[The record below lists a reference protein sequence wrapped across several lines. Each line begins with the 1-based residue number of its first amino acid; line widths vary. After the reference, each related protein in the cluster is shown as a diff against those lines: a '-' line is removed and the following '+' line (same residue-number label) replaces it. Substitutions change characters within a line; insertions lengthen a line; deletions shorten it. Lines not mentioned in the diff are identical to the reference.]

1 MTLLRHAPLRQKLT
15 WLAMT
20 CSVLALFVAAV
31 ALGTYEWINA
41 RRSLVSHLTTLAEI
55 TARNS
60 AAAVAFANHD
70 DGARTLAALE
80 AEPAVMGAALYDQ
93 RGQWFAGFRRQASA
107 GDLGPLSA
115 PPPDGVRVVGNEV
128 HLAIPVMES
137 TRFGTLFVVA
147 DISRLWMR
155 VAAYSIVLLATTVVA
170 GLLAYLMT
178 GWLKERIVAPVQAL
192 AAAAERV
199 QVEGDYSVRVAKE
212 AEDELGALTDAFNA
226 MLARIQHN
234 EAEIARSAERLRL
247 AVEAAQIGTWDY
259 DITSN
264 VVIWNAR
271 NYAIYG
277 VLPGSTVTREVFY
290 GRIHPDDRVKVR
302 TALESARTGA
312 ADFSIEYRI
321 IPGDAADRVR
331 YVVLRGR
338 FVRQAND
345 AVQRG
350 VGVTLDI
357 TDRRLAELRAVEGE
371 LRFRTVAER
380 APAMIWSCDPNL
392 SRDYF
397 NKTWLL
403 FTGRPLDRELGSGW
417 QDGVPRADLDRWN
430 ETALSAAAQR
440 DPYSV
445 EYRLRRADGSWRW
458 VVETGA
464 PRLTAD
470 GSFGGYFGSCIDITT
485 RKENEAELEAH
496 VRARTRELELA
507 NQELES
513 FSYSVSHDLRG
524 PVRAIQ
530 GFAEIALEE
539 LAANNVP
546 LAQERIHRVLKAADR
561 MNKLTDA
568 FISMARIS
576 RAELK
581 IETVNLSRLAEDVAG
596 FLRSTHTG
604 RTVEVRIEPELVT
617 PGDERLLRIA
627 LENLLS
633 NAWKFTAKLATA
645 RIDVGRE
652 VRGGETVFFVR
663 DNGAGFDVA
672 LSHKLFQPFE
682 RLHAG
687 TQFEGL
693 GVGLNTVFRV
703 IEKHG
708 GRVWAESAV
717 NQGATFYFTLR
728 ERGRDG
734 VKGVRD

>member
-1 MTLLRHAPLRQKLT
+1 MSFLHHAPLRQKLT

-20 CSVLALFVAAV
+20 CSVLALFVAAL
-31 ALGTYEWINA
+31 ALGTYEWATA
-41 RRSLVSHLTTLAEI
+41 RRTLISHLTTLSEV

-60 AAAVAFANHD
+60 AAALAFSNHD
-70 DGARTLAALE
+70 DGARTLTALE
-80 AEPAVMGAALYDQ
+80 EEPSVVGAALYDK
-93 RGQWFAGFRRQASA
+93 RGQWFAGFRRRASA
-107 GDLGPLSA
+107 IDLGPLSQV
-115 PPPDGVRVVGNEV
+115 PPDGVRVAGNEV
-128 HLAIPVMES
+128 RLAVPVMES
-137 TRFGTLFVVA
+137 TRFGTLLVVA
-147 DISRLWMR
+147 DISRLWLR
-155 VAAYSIVLLATTVVA
+155 VAAYSIVLLATTLVS
-170 GLLAYLMT
+170 GLVAYLMT
-178 GWLKERIVAPVQAL
+178 GWLKDRIVAPVQAL
-192 AAAAERV
+192 AAAAGRV
-199 QVEGDYSVRVAKE
+199 QGEGDYSVRVQKE
-212 AEDELGALTDAFNA
+212 ADDELGALTDAFNA

-247 AVEAAQIGTWDY
+247 AVESARIGTWDW
-259 DITSN
+259 DISAN

-277 VLPGSTVTREVFY
+277 VLPGTTITREVFY
-290 GRIHPDDRVKVR
+290 GRVHPDDRLKLR
-302 TALESARTGA
+302 AALEAAQNGA

-321 IPGDAADRVR
+321 VPGDSTDRLR

-338 FVRQAND
+338 FLRPTNET
-345 AVQRG
+345 VQRA

-403 FTGRPLDRELGSGW
+403 FTGRPLDLELGSGW

-445 EYRLRRADGSWRW
+445 EYRLRRADGSLRW

-464 PRLTAD
+464 PRLSAD

-539 LAANNVP
+539 LAANHP
-546 LAQERIHRVLKAADR
+546 DLARERIERVLKAADR

-581 IETVNLSRLAEDVAG
+581 LEKVNLSRLAEDVAG
-596 FLRSTHTG
+596 FLRSANPE
-604 RTVEVRIEPELVT
+604 RAIDLRIAPDLLT
-617 PGDERLLRIA
+617 RGDERLLRIA

-633 NAWKFTAKLATA
+633 NAWKFTARVEQA
-645 RIDVGRE
+645 RIEIGRE
-652 VRGGETVFFVR
+652 MRGTEPIFFVR
-663 DNGAGFDVA
+663 DNGAGFDAA

-717 NQGATFYFTLR
+717 NQGATFFFTLQADPAPSR
-728 ERGRDG
+728 RR
-734 VKGVRD
+734 